1 MERGT
6 ICLSVRNSQSVAQR
20 ERETKDWLGQF
31 HWVWESRNPR
41 LKLKTEFPRPTTWLR
56 MHSEPTTGHH
66 VSPGRQGGLG
76 FPALCTT
83 YWPKEGCIPE
93 LIDSNLEASSLKPTE
108 ISCVFTHL
116 AIPKCVNKRLLC
128 NQSLILVSSLLQIF
142 KGFFK
147 SVVDLFGVNEM
158 LLEKIHMEEWAT
170 LVRRQI
176 RHFLRLR

>member
-20 ERETKDWLGQF
+20 ERDKGL
-31 HWVWESRNPR
+31 VRS
-41 LKLKTEFPRPTTWLR
+41 
-56 MHSEPTTGHH
+56 
-66 VSPGRQGGLG
+66 VSLGLG
-76 FPALCTT
+76 IQEPKTQTENWVPKTHHLTAYALGANHRSPCQSRQAG
-83 YWPKEGCIPE
+83 WVGF
-93 LIDSNLEASSLKPTE
+93 SSPMQDLLTKGRLHTRANRFKSWSLLSLPTE